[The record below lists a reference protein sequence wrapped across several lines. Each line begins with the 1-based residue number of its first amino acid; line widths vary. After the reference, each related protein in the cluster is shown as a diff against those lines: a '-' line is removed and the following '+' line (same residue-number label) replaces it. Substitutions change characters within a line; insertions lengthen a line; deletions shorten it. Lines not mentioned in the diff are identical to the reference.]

1 MPDPVL
7 STLLLAVKAFAPRVL
22 ARARRLNAER
32 KAGTTQS
39 STDLMGINLHATLN
53 RLRGRHIDDSWWR
66 NILNRIGH
74 EYIAPPD
81 FLNNSTVQEWLADD
95 VVASNLKSLAK
106 NIVIGGSRDDPD
118 TRARLEGSWLPAA
131 AQDAP
136 PGTDVIDDVVAI
148 LAAGYIASI
157 TADQLPVAAMLQESS
172 SQMHEPFD
180 SLEERLRS
188 NSAYSEPQLS
198 PTIQQLIAHQAKQE
212 LSGILSLRAFDASRA
227 RSQIGKLL
235 KRTKA
240 GDLAAADNAIK
251 IEVLYWA
258 ARLYATDKE
267 TLPIAKQLRDDLR
280 QTSPDKDLSILDA
293 LFAEKDSDGEKALR
307 LLRDCSDPDARSVW
321 FGLLDRLRGQQA
333 AWDWVRKQDLQDE
346 HLFAP
351 AGWHN
356 WAILAVKL
364 QNWDEACLRLG
375 KLENLWEEMPRLAFL
390 EGIINA
396 AMLLPKEFR
405 QEVLNGIPFVNSMSP
420 NQDTMAQRHHFRATT
435 CFEFVARWLEKHG
448 DVDPIWTKAIADW
461 DLWLRL
467 MNPRRESAQTARKE
481 VKRRMSEGA
490 DAVDAIRFAL
500 VFNISFDERPLKEY
514 LEQRR
519 ELGGLDE
526 PEVLAECFCNV
537 TSMRPSDL
545 VEYLENN
552 KTSLERVLSP
562 QFLARLRAISLRDA
576 GQPPERMRERLGEYA
591 GRLDKADL
599 ERLLTFV
606 DSYEGKDIREKL
618 EARYQQTGRMVDVRN
633 LISYLKMPDDRKAL
647 RSLTQ
652 ELFNRAPTVEHAMGV
667 IASLAHPSDFDHEE
681 IIDFLERHA
690 DILEQSDDLK
700 TAKAWALLRAG
711 GLEESKE
718 INDSVKSRRTHP
730 DNLLLDF
737 KITVASGQWE
747 RFGEVLER
755 AWNQRGVFHPQDLM
769 HFAHVAG
776 MQDQHDLALKFA
788 REAAKKAPEN
798 PHILAAGYWLY
809 FQLGREEE
817 ANLDWLQRATNLSSP
832 AQGPVQLVSLEDI
845 VTELFPK
852 RRDHVREVERKWRA
866 GEIPMS
872 VAADALNVSVTRVLL
887 RKARSNENEQ
897 DARRWATIPIFAGGR
912 EPIQLQENWAI
923 GLDVSSVLVLD
934 YLGLLEKAINSFHH
948 VKLAPNIMEHM
959 LREQQEVRFHQ
970 PSRVRDAQQVLA
982 LENQGRLALADRLH
996 VPSQAI
1002 SDEVGAELGAL
1013 LNMAREKNGKV
1024 ICTVPIH
1031 KAGSLM
1037 DQEADISG
1045 FHDLILP
1052 IADFCKLLHERGKI
1066 GTADYQHVRLLLESQ
1081 GQTETGESLTPT
1093 LLDGPVYMDDL
1104 ALSYLLS
1111 ANVLWPITAAKQI
1124 GIHPDIMLEKR
1135 LLVEAGDSG
1144 EELANK
1150 IDGIRR
1156 VLRQAIERGKASLLP
1171 HASNEDKLR
1180 QGPEIRFEA
1189 TTSLLAGSDAYDALC
1204 IDDRCF
1210 NKHATFSKR
1219 NEEHIPIACVL
1230 DVLRHLN
1237 AQEIISDADHRAAR
1251 HRLRQSGFAFI
1262 PPESDELIYWLREAR
1277 FDEEQFVES
1286 VELRVMR
1293 QAEAHPEY
1301 RELPNWQEGF
1311 ALIQNS
1317 WSVCSAVIA
1326 DLWKDQALPS
1336 NRVAA
1341 LSSWVWHRMMAITIP
1356 RSQNV
1361 TANDYS
1367 HLIQEL
1373 ASIRLG
1379 GQLVR
1384 TPGQSQERQAS
1395 HNDWIKQVVLEPL
1408 QPANADLIYQSLVS
1422 VREGIST
1429 HGAKAG
1435 LDKEACGNLFLQ
1447 SLPKT
1452 AQRIV
1457 ADNDPDF
1464 VHKCGVRSERTFS
1477 IGKDVELEAGRLFR
1491 AAKDLLRTEKKQR
1504 LEGLCGK
1511 EVLVALD
1518 EGRRSIV
1525 VKSLDASSNPWSVE
1539 FPELALLSPDQA
1551 VRLEAL
1557 RGVIKKVG
1565 PAAKDFRPLLTKV
1578 ESRELNEQELSEIF
1592 EERANG
1598 VAARQAGLIDK
1609 INHHSPFGIPDM
1621 IPSSVSYFERFCG
1634 LNPEGRGTEE
1644 YLQEVLIPYR
1654 KELLD
1659 RNFEVGLDICC
1670 LGALRDDLAPGAWVA
1685 ESDNGILWKALSSCH
1700 PNSNPFSLLGALD
1713 IALYKQDDRRFR
1725 EFASGAVDR
1734 LIDERFG
1741 QGDGVDIYKLL
1752 PTLYYLTLNQ
1762 MNLLENGANY
1772 PGYWKRMSA
1781 WMQTGLTVRAMAEA
1795 STPIDVDAV
1804 RAWAQ
1809 SHMGAPGVYA
1819 ELVDARKEPM
1829 LSASRMAQDLR
1840 CVVLGRLDVLSL
1852 RHESRGSQGPALQ
1865 RIGQALAQMQKNGRH
1880 PVWDFP
1886 GALEDHK
1893 RPTRPL
1899 PKESREEL
1907 DQAADEKDWARYW
1920 QGLAIAS
1927 KLFALDAPLLEQAQ
1941 RELRI
1946 VIQDTSNDLDLA
1958 DALEQPNLASLV
1970 AAASRDAKLADAVA
1984 EIAAAVCPKASERE
1998 VLDIVGTV
2006 LQAAAARKEHSDW
2019 FKWLEEKLAVV
2030 AERLPFDVLPVF
2042 LDHLDAIETI
2052 LPAGSWFHLR
2062 ARAIAL
2068 AGAAFK

>member
-1 MPDPVL
+1 
-7 STLLLAVKAFAPRVL
+7 
-22 ARARRLNAER
+22 
-32 KAGTTQS
+32 
-39 STDLMGINLHATLN
+39 MGINLHETLN
-53 RLRGRHIDDSWWR
+53 RLRGRRIGDSWWR
-66 NILNRIGH
+66 NILNRIEH

-81 FLNNSTVQEWLADD
+81 FLNNSAVQEWLADD
-95 VVASNLKSLAK
+95 VVASDLKSLAK
-106 NIVIGGSRDDPD
+106 NIIVGGSRDDPD
-118 TRARLEGSWLPAA
+118 TRARLAGSWSSEA

-136 PGTDVIDDVVAI
+136 SGTDVIDNVVAI
-148 LAAGYIASI
+148 LAAGYIASV

-172 SQMHEPFD
+172 SQMHERFD
-180 SLEERLRS
+180 SLEEHLRP
-188 NSAYSEPQLS
+188 NSAYSEPPLS
-198 PTIQQLIAHQAKQE
+198 GTIQQLITHRTRQE
-212 LSGILSLRAFDASRA
+212 LSRILSLRAFDASRA

-235 KRTKA
+235 KQTKA

-258 ARLYATDKE
+258 VRLYATDKE
-267 TLPIAKQLRDDLR
+267 TLPIAKQLRGDLR
-280 QTSPDKDLSILDA
+280 QASPDKELSILDA
-293 LFAEKDSDGEKALR
+293 LIAEKDGDGKKALR
-307 LLRDCSDPDARSVW
+307 LLRDCNDPDARSVW
-321 FGLLDRLRGQQA
+321 LGLLDRLKGQQA
-333 AWDWVRKQDLQDE
+333 AWDWVQEQDLHDD

-351 AGWHN
+351 VGWHN
-356 WAILAVKL
+356 WGILAVKL
-364 QNWDEACLRLG
+364 QNWDEACLRLR
-375 KLENLWEEMPRLAFL
+375 KLENRWEEMPGLAFL

-396 AMLLPKEFR
+396 AMLLPREFR
-405 QEVLNGIPFVNSMSP
+405 QEVLNGIPFFSNMSP
-420 NQDTMAQRHHFRATT
+420 NQDTIAQRHHSRATT
-435 CFEFVARWLEKHG
+435 CFEFVGRWLEKQG
-448 DVDPIWTKAIADW
+448 DVNPIWTKAIGDW

-467 MNPRRESAQTARKE
+467 MNPRRKSAQTARRE
-481 VKRRMSEGA
+481 VKCRMSEGA
-490 DAVDAIRFAL
+490 DAVNAIRFAF
-500 VFNISFDERPLKEY
+500 VFNISFDERPLKGY
-514 LEQRR
+514 LEQRKK
-519 ELGGLDE
+519 LGGLDD

-545 VEYLENN
+545 VEYLEYN
-552 KTSLERVLSP
+552 KTRVQRVLSSA
-562 QFLARLRAISLRDA
+562 FLARLCTIAFENA

-591 GRLDKADL
+591 GHLDKADL
-599 ERLLTFV
+599 DRLLTFV

-618 EARYQQTGRMVDVRN
+618 EARYRQTGGLIDLRN
-633 LISYLKMPDDRKAL
+633 LISYLKMPDDRTAL
-647 RSLTQ
+647 RPLTQ

-667 IASLAHPSDFDHEE
+667 IASLNHPSDFDHEE

-690 DILEQSDDLK
+690 DILEQSDGLK
-700 TAKAWALLRAG
+700 TVKAWALFRAG
-711 GLEESKE
+711 RLEESKE
-718 INDSVKSRRTHP
+718 INDSVKSRRIHP

-755 AWNQRGVFHPQDLM
+755 AWDQRGVFHPQDVM
-769 HFAHVAG
+769 NFAHVARL
-776 MQDQHDLALKFA
+776 QDQHDLALKFA
-788 REAAKKAPEN
+788 GEAAKKAPDD

-809 FQLGREEE
+809 LQLGREEE

-832 AQGPVQLVSLEDI
+832 AQGPIQLVSLEDI
-845 VTELFPK
+845 VTEFFPK
-852 RRDHVREVERKWRA
+852 RRDHVRKVERKWRA

-872 VAADALNVSVTRVLL
+872 VAADALNVSVARVLL
-887 RKARSNENEQ
+887 RKAHSNENEQ
-897 DARRWATIPIFAGGR
+897 DARRWVTIPIFAGRR
-912 EPIQLQENWAI
+912 EPIQLQENWTI

-970 PSRVRDAQQVLA
+970 PSRVREAQQVLA
-982 LENQGRLALADRLH
+982 LENQGQLALSDGPRM
-996 VPSQAI
+996 PPEAI

-1013 LNMAREKNGKV
+1013 LNMARQKNGKV
-1024 ICTVPIH
+1024 VCTVPIH
-1031 KAGSLM
+1031 QAGSLT

-1066 GTADYQHVRLLLESQ
+1066 GTADYQRVRLFLGSR
-1081 GQTETGESLTPT
+1081 GQTETGEILAPT

-1111 ANVLWPITAAKQI
+1111 ANVLRPIAKAKQI
-1124 GIHPDIMLEKR
+1124 GIHPDIILEKR
-1135 LLVEAGDSG
+1135 LLVEAGDIG

-1150 IDGIRR
+1150 IDGMRR
-1156 VLRQAIERGKASLLP
+1156 VLRQAMERGKASLLP

-1204 IDDRCF
+1204 IDDRYF
-1210 NKHATFSKR
+1210 NKQATFSKR
-1219 NEEHIPIACVL
+1219 NEEHIPITCVL

-1237 AQEIISDADHRAAR
+1237 AQKVISDADYRAAR

-1277 FDEEQFVES
+1277 FDEEKFVES

-1293 QAEAHPEY
+1293 QAAAHPKC
-1301 RELPNWQEGF
+1301 RELPNWREGF
-1311 ALIQNS
+1311 ALIQNF
-1317 WSVCSAVIA
+1317 WSVCSTVIA
-1326 DLWKDQALPS
+1326 DLWKDQTLPS
-1336 NRVAA
+1336 ERVAA

-1356 RSQNV
+1356 RPQNV
-1361 TANDYS
+1361 TASDYLC
-1367 HLIQEL
+1367 LIREL

-1379 GQLVR
+1379 VQLVR
-1384 TPGQSQERQAS
+1384 TPGQSRERQAG
-1395 HNDWIKQVVLEPL
+1395 HNDWIKHVVLEPL

-1429 HGAKAG
+1429 HGSNAG
-1435 LDKEACGNLFLQ
+1435 LDKVACGNFFLQ
-1447 SLPKT
+1447 SLPNT

-1457 ADNDPDF
+1457 ADNDPEF
-1464 VHKCGVRSERTFS
+1464 MHKCGVRSETTFS
-1477 IGKDVELEAGRLFR
+1477 IGKDVELEASKLFR
-1491 AAKDLLRTEKKQR
+1491 AAKDLLRTEKNQR
-1504 LEGLCGK
+1504 LKGLCGK

-1525 VKSLDASSNPWSVE
+1525 VNSLDTSSNPWSVE
-1539 FPELALLSPDQA
+1539 FPELALLSPDQK

-1557 RGVIKKVG
+1557 RGVIEKVG
-1565 PAAKDFRPLLTKV
+1565 PAAKDFRPLLREVK
-1578 ESRELNEQELSEIF
+1578 SRKLNEQELSEIF
-1592 EERANG
+1592 GERANG

-1609 INHHSPFGIPDM
+1609 ISRHLPFGLQDIF
-1621 IPSSVSYFERFCG
+1621 PSSVSYFERFCG
-1634 LNPEGRGTEE
+1634 PNPEGRGTEE
-1644 YLQEVLIPYR
+1644 YLQKVLIPYR

-1685 ESDNGILWKALSSCH
+1685 ESDKGILWKALSSCH

-1741 QGDGVDIYKLL
+1741 QGDGADIFELL
-1752 PTLYYLTLNQ
+1752 SILYYLTLNR

-1781 WMQTGLTVRAMAEA
+1781 WMQTSLTVRAMAEA
-1795 STPIDVDAV
+1795 STPIHVDEV
-1804 RAWAQ
+1804 RMWAQ
-1809 SHMGAPGVYA
+1809 DRMAAPGVYA

-1829 LSASRMAQDLR
+1829 LSASRMAKDLR
-1840 CVVLGRLDVLSL
+1840 NVVLGRLDVLRL
-1852 RHESRGSQGPALQ
+1852 RHEPRGSQGPALQ

-1886 GALEDHK
+1886 GVLEDHK

-1899 PKESREEL
+1899 PKEFREKL
-1907 DQAADEKDWARYW
+1907 DQAVDEKDRSRYW

-1927 KLFALDAPLLEQAQ
+1927 KLFALDAPILERAQ
-1941 RELRI
+1941 REIRI
-1946 VIQDTSNDLDLA
+1946 IIESTIDKLDLA
-1958 DALEQPNLASLV
+1958 GTLGQANVASLV
-1970 AAASRDAKLADAVA
+1970 AAASRDTKLADAVA
-1984 EIAAAVCPKASERE
+1984 EATVAVCPKSSGME

-2019 FKWLEEKLAVV
+2019 FNWLEDKLAIV
-2030 AERLPFDVLPVF
+2030 AERLPSEILPAY
-2042 LDHLDAIETI
+2042 LDHLDAMETI
-2052 LPAGSWFHLR
+2052 LQADSWFHLR
-2062 ARAIAL
+2062 ARTIAL
-2068 AGAAFK
+2068 AGAVFK